1 MCRYVYGHMS
11 TELHYPGFGQDVFGE
26 SPGCLKTYNV
36 GPGALLTMKPQ
47 DVVLRGGKLAR
58 FGGFNVHL
66 HFGYV
71 GPVPDRMFASGTE

>member
-36 GPGALLTMKPQ
+36 GPGALLTMKP
-47 DVVLRGGKLAR
+47 KTWSFEEAS
-58 FGGFNVHL
+58 L
-66 HFGYV
+66 HGWWV
-71 GPVPDRMFASGTE
+71 